1 MLFQL
6 NLSAYKR
13 IRIVLGNET
22 CDLDS
27 AVSTLIQAFSE
38 YLDGIES
45 KETDLA
51 TIPLMNIPKREYRV
65 KTEVVFFFKLH
76 NVPSD
81 LLIFR

>member
-6 NLSAYKR
+6 NLSAYER
-13 IRIVLGNET
+13 IRIVRGNET

-45 KETDLA
+45 KDLA
-51 TIPLMNIPKREYRV
+51 TIPLMNIPQREYRV
-65 KTEVVFFFKLH
+65 KTEVVFFFDLH
-76 NVPSD
+76 NIPSD